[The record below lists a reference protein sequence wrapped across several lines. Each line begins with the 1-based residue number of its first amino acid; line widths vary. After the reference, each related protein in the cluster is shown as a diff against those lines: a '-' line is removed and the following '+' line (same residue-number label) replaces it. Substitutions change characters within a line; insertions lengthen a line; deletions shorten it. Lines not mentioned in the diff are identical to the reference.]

1 MHYTMGVMLGHDA
14 AFCLVKYS
22 TARVPGARKKGK
34 MKLKVEIW
42 GHK

>member
-1 MHYTMGVMLGHDA
+1 MGVMLSHDVA
-14 AFCLVKYS
+14 VCLVKFS
-22 TARVPGARKKGK
+22 TARVPKARKKGK